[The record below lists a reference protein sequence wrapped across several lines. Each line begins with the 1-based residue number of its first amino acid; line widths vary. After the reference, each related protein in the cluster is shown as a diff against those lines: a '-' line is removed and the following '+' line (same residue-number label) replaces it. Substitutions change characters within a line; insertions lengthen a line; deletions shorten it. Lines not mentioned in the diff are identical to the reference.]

1 MSIVGDFSFIKEQ
14 NQRDILTHDFQV
26 INSIPGAWTA
36 LLLHDSE
43 KSFLWDTQGELW
55 NMIKNKMHPGHSAAT
70 IALSLREL
78 EYIAKRGW
86 EEYIKEYK

>member
-1 MSIVGDFSFIKEQ
+1 MNIVGDFSFIKEQ
-14 NQRDILTHDFQV
+14 NQREQITHDFQV
-26 INSIPGAWTA
+26 INSIPGAWMA
-36 LLLHDSE
+36 LLLHDPE
-43 KSFLWDTQGELW
+43 KSFLWDTEGELW
-55 NMIKNKMHPGHSAAT
+55 KMIKNKMHPGHSATT